1 MKDQNPALRAHR
13 DLRRI
18 VTYPGL
24 FPTCSFTQ
32 ANGNDH
38 AKDCRKAKV
47 GTGIVQVL
55 VGPPSAQTSKLFC
68 NLKLTLYNLSG
79 EGKHGGMAIRLDAD
93 TLSPGLTDPDDRTI
107 NCPTPLHVAIEA
119 KFVRVKIGGAKADE
133 LRFTVPSDLLHPTG
147 LDSVIRNTESKIIRR
162 VSKKTVKIAG
172 KRRKVGFYTAI
183 ACKGPK
189 RLIQATFTAEDGVKA
204 RAHSQSKRC

>member
-1 MKDQNPALRAHR
+1 MPTRC
-13 DLRRI
+13 RR
-18 VTYPGL
+18 
-24 FPTCSFTQ
+24 
-32 ANGNDH
+32 
-38 AKDCRKAKV
+38 
-47 GTGIVQVL
+47 
-55 VGPPSAQTSKLFC
+55 
-68 NLKLTLYNLSG
+68 
-79 EGKHGGMAIRLDAD
+79 
-93 TLSPGLTDPDDRTI
+93 GLTDPDDRTI

-119 KFVRVKIGGAKADE
+119 KFVRVRIGGAKADE
-133 LRFTVPSDLLHPTG
+133 LRFTVPPDLLHPTG

-162 VSKKTVKIAG
+162 VSKKKVKIAG